1 MTLCLSTEYLLQC
14 FIIHVYL
21 CHLLNVFTLARKY
34 FLMATKNWEMA
45 PQNTLV
51 AILQVDC
58 IDLEQSSS

>member
-1 MTLCLSTEYLLQC
+1 MFLPWQ
-14 FIIHVYL
+14 V
-21 CHLLNVFTLARKY
+21 KY

>member
-1 MTLCLSTEYLLQC
+1 MASE
-14 FIIHVYL
+14 I
-21 CHLLNVFTLARKY
+21 
-34 FLMATKNWEMA
+34 FLDGKNWEMA

>member
-1 MTLCLSTEYLLQC
+1 MYTYVIYKMFLPWQ
-14 FIIHVYL
+14 V
-21 CHLLNVFTLARKY
+21 KY